1 MDYTRTILV
10 VVARLTWGTSLQVPS
25 KFKKIF
31 TLRLF
36 LVHFELSIKGV
47 METFISLIVSL
58 SYNTTLN
65 RIILKIQGV
74 M

>member
-1 MDYTRTILV
+1 MS
-10 VVARLTWGTSLQVPS
+10 ATWRTSLLVPN

-36 LVHFELSIKGV
+36 LVLFELSIKGV
-47 METFISLIVSL
+47 IQTFTNLIISL